1 MTFYTT
7 FTTADGIKA
16 AYIYQTK
23 RQLIA
28 ADQSGTFKAMQEVKH
43 NKAEAGIKAIKAH
56 LQNNG
61 YKVLRP
67 VYEESRKEKA
77 AADFIEAIKT
87 LASKPE
93 NLENLQ
99 FYLEQ
104 HFPVWMK
111 KFAYDPDCLAA
122 EMKEFANMEI

>member
-67 VYEESRKEKA
+67 VKR
-77 AADFIEAIKT
+77 
-87 LASKPE
+87 L
-93 NLENLQ
+93 NLQ
-99 FYLEQ
+99 KNFLNIDNGG
-104 HFPVWMK
+104 WK
-111 KFAYDPDCLAA
+111 ND
-122 EMKEFANMEI
+122 

>member
-28 ADQSGTFKAMQEVKH
+28 ADQNGTFKAMQEVKH

-67 VYEESRKEKA
+67 VKANQYSGGDFLLPLPGKEY
-77 AADFIEAIKT
+77 
-87 LASKPE
+87 
-93 NLENLQ
+93 LQ
-99 FYLEQ
+99 KRCY
-104 HFPVWMK
+104 
-111 KFAYDPDCLAA
+111 Y
-122 EMKEFANMEI
+122 

>member
-7 FTTADGIKA
+7 FTTPDRIKA

-67 VYEESRKEKA
+67 VKADRKQSQKARKILAAIQCIALVGMMRGSRK
-77 AADFIEAIKT
+77 
-87 LASKPE
+87 S
-93 NLENLQ
+93 
-99 FYLEQ
+99 
-104 HFPVWMK
+104 
-111 KFAYDPDCLAA
+111 
-122 EMKEFANMEI
+122 

>member
-16 AYIYQTK
+16 SYIYQTK

-67 VYEESRKEKA
+67 VKANQYSGGDFLLPFPGKEYFLKHS
-77 AADFIEAIKT
+77 F
-87 LASKPE
+87 
-93 NLENLQ
+93 
-99 FYLEQ
+99 
-104 HFPVWMK
+104 FPPV
-111 KFAYDPDCLAA
+111 CLLSC
-122 EMKEFANMEI
+122 